1 LLTYSRGNQF
11 YRISIPAAWFNRS
24 FWELFVT
31 MKRDHNAIL
40 VAVCDPLGN
49 FFVNP
54 QDYTIG
60 AGDCAIAIAHQEFEL

>member
-1 LLTYSRGNQF
+1 
-11 YRISIPAAWFNRS
+11 
-24 FWELFVT
+24 

-54 QDYTIG
+54 QDYTIDV
-60 AGDCAIAIAHQEFEL
+60 GDCAIAIAHQEVEL